1 MDYNTTLRLYNHQIG
16 YGEFAGKV
24 KHVTTHDQDVV
35 KGGQK
40 LELIIKST
48 STYQM
53 IGIFILH
60 SALPKLRTANDH
72 RGNQEWSKMTIF
84 KKHIDLYINCFD
96 LIIAP
101 SNGGVEVI

>member
-1 MDYNTTLRLYNHQIG
+1 MV
-16 YGEFAGKV
+16 E
-24 KHVTTHDQDVV
+24 HVTTHDQHVV

-72 RGNQEWSKMTIF
+72 RGGTKMATF
-84 KKHIDLYINCFD
+84 KKYVDWWCGGYIKKAF
-96 LIIAP
+96 L
-101 SNGGVEVI
+101 VENVRWRKYLQ

>member
-1 MDYNTTLRLYNHQIG
+1 M
-16 YGEFAGKV
+16 
-24 KHVTTHDQDVV
+24 TTHDQDVV

-40 LELIIKST
+40 LEFIIKST

-53 IGIFILH
+53 IENFLLNP
-60 SALPKLRTANDH
+60 APPKLRTANDH

>member
-1 MDYNTTLRLYNHQIG
+1 MTIH
-16 YGEFAGKV
+16 E
-24 KHVTTHDQDVV
+24 QDVV
-35 KGGQK
+35 RGGQK
-40 LELIIKST
+40 LKFKIIST

-72 RGNQEWSKMTIF
+72 RGDPEWSKMTIF
-84 KKHIDLYINCFD
+84 KKHIELYIYCFD

>member
-1 MDYNTTLRLYNHQIG
+1 MV
-16 YGEFAGKV
+16 E
-24 KHVTTHDQDVV
+24 HVTTHDQHVV

-72 RGNQEWSKMTIF
+72 RGDPEWSKMTIF
-84 KKHIDLYINCFD
+84 KKHIELYINCFD